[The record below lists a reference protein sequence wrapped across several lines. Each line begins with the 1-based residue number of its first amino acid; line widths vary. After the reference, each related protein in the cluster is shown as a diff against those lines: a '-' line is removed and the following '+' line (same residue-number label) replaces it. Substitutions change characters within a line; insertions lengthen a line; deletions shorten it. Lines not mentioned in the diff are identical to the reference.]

1 MSLHPPLHSTS
12 SPTMILQCI
21 LLTSIA
27 AVAASAILVKLIAR
41 LHDKPVYLL
50 DFACFKP
57 PFGYRIPYAA
67 AVEYARLLLNEK
79 SAYFTE
85 RIFERSGIGEETGL
99 PPCSHYL
106 PPEPTLEGSHEEA
119 ELVIFTA
126 IEEALCKT
134 RIDVGDVNV
143 LIVNCNSFFPMPSLT
158 AKVVNRYKLRE
169 DVRSF
174 NLSGM
179 GCSCGP
185 ISVGLAKDLLKG
197 HPDSVALIV
206 STEIITSPSW

>member
-1 MSLHPPLHSTS
+1 MDVILTPFSALFLSLF
-12 SPTMILQCI
+12 
-21 LLTSIA
+21 
-27 AVAASAILVKLIAR
+27 AVASLAVFFKLR
-41 LHDKPVYLL
+41 SHRPVYLL
-50 DFACFKP
+50 DFALFKP
-57 PFGYRIPYAA
+57 PFKYRVPYGA
-67 AVEYARLLLNEK
+67 AVEYAHLLLPPK

-119 ELVIFTA
+119 DLVIFTA
-126 IEEALCKT
+126 IDEALRKT
-134 RIDVGDVNV
+134 GLDVKEVDV

-158 AKVVNRYKLRE
+158 AKVVNRYKLRS

-185 ISVGLAKDLLKG
+185 ISVGLAADLLKG
-197 HPDSVALIV
+197 HPESIALIV
-206 STEIITSPSW
+206 STEIITSPAWYI